1 MINFDFII
9 PYQAWID
16 EVITPLFNWVY
27 DSLNGSYYEF
37 ITAQNIQYIA
47 YLLFIIAFIVVML
60 SSTCFS
66 QTVTKTYTDT
76 QKIVLPVPVAK
87 QIVIDLLR
95 GDSAFAQLKMSNQ
108 QIVELETMV
117 SLKDSVIEKMKLKEE
132 NYNLIIIEERKKT
145 EIYQKELKITQKEL
159 KRIKEKRTFTN
170 IISGVLIGTLTYLYI
185 TK

>member
-1 MINFDFII
+1 M
-9 PYQAWID
+9 
-16 EVITPLFNWVY
+16 
-27 DSLNGSYYEF
+27 
-37 ITAQNIQYIA
+37 
-47 YLLFIIAFIVVML
+47 VML

-66 QTVTKTYTDT
+66 QTVTKSYTDT

-108 QIVELETMV
+108 HIIELENVV
-117 SLKDSVIEKMKLKEE
+117 SLKDSVIDKMKLKEE
-132 NYNLIIIEERKKT
+132 NYNLIISDEKKKT

-159 KRIKEKRTFTN
+159 KRIKAKRTFTN
-170 IISGVLIGTLTYLYI
+170 IISGVLIGTLSYLYI

>member
-1 MINFDFII
+1 M
-9 PYQAWID
+9 
-16 EVITPLFNWVY
+16 
-27 DSLNGSYYEF
+27 
-37 ITAQNIQYIA
+37 
-47 YLLFIIAFIVVML
+47 VML
-60 SSTCFS
+60 SLTCFS
-66 QTVTKTYTDT
+66 QTVTKSYTDT

-108 QIVELETMV
+108 HIIELENIV
-117 SLKDSVIEKMKLKEE
+117 SLKDSVIDKMKLKEE
-132 NYNLIIIEERKKT
+132 NYNLIISDEKKKT

-159 KRIKEKRTFTN
+159 KRIKAKRTFTN

>member
-1 MINFDFII
+1 
-9 PYQAWID
+9 
-16 EVITPLFNWVY
+16 
-27 DSLNGSYYEF
+27 
-37 ITAQNIQYIA
+37 
-47 YLLFIIAFIVVML
+47 ML

-66 QTVTKTYTDT
+66 QTVTKSYTDT
-76 QKIVLPVPVAK
+76 QKIVLSVPVAK

-108 QIVELETMV
+108 HIIELENMV
-117 SLKDSVIEKMKLKEE
+117 SLKDSVIDKMKLKEE
-132 NYNLIIIEERKKT
+132 NYNLIISDERKKT

-159 KRIKEKRTFTN
+159 KRIKAKRTFTN

>member
-1 MINFDFII
+1 M
-9 PYQAWID
+9 
-16 EVITPLFNWVY
+16 
-27 DSLNGSYYEF
+27 SLVKKLVM
-37 ITAQNIQYIA
+37 
-47 YLLFIIAFIVVML
+47 LLSMVML

-66 QTVTKTYTDT
+66 QTVTKSYTDT

-108 QIVELETMV
+108 HIIELENMV
-117 SLKDSVIEKMKLKEE
+117 SLKDSVIDKMKLKEE
-132 NYNLIIIEERKKT
+132 NYNLIILDERKKT

-159 KRIKEKRTFTN
+159 KRIKAKRTFTN

>member
-1 MINFDFII
+1 M
-9 PYQAWID
+9 
-16 EVITPLFNWVY
+16 
-27 DSLNGSYYEF
+27 
-37 ITAQNIQYIA
+37 
-47 YLLFIIAFIVVML
+47 VML

-66 QTVTKTYTDT
+66 QTVTKSYIDT

-87 QIVIDLLR
+87 EIVIDLLR

-108 QIVELETMV
+108 HIIELENIV
-117 SLKDSVIEKMKLKEE
+117 SLKDSVIDKMKLKEE
-132 NYNLIIIEERKKT
+132 NYNLIISDEKKKT

-159 KRIKEKRTFTN
+159 KRIKAKRTFTN

>member
-1 MINFDFII
+1 M
-9 PYQAWID
+9 
-16 EVITPLFNWVY
+16 
-27 DSLNGSYYEF
+27 SLVKKLVMLISM
-37 ITAQNIQYIA
+37 
-47 YLLFIIAFIVVML
+47 VML

-66 QTVTKTYTDT
+66 QTVTKSYTDT

-108 QIVELETMV
+108 HIIELENMV
-117 SLKDSVIEKMKLKEE
+117 SLKDSVIDKMKLKEE
-132 NYNLIIIEERKKT
+132 NYNLIISDERKKT

-159 KRIKEKRTFTN
+159 KRIKAKRTFTN

>member
-1 MINFDFII
+1 M
-9 PYQAWID
+9 
-16 EVITPLFNWVY
+16 
-27 DSLNGSYYEF
+27 
-37 ITAQNIQYIA
+37 
-47 YLLFIIAFIVVML
+47 VML

-66 QTVTKTYTDT
+66 QTVTKSYTDT

-87 QIVIDLLR
+87 QIVIDLLK

-108 QIVELETMV
+108 HIIELENMV
-117 SLKDSVIEKMKLKEE
+117 SLKDSVIDKMKLKEE
-132 NYNLIIIEERKKT
+132 NYNLIISDERKKT

-159 KRIKEKRTFTN
+159 KRIKAKRTFTN

>member
-1 MINFDFII
+1 M
-9 PYQAWID
+9 
-16 EVITPLFNWVY
+16 
-27 DSLNGSYYEF
+27 
-37 ITAQNIQYIA
+37 
-47 YLLFIIAFIVVML
+47 VML

-66 QTVTKTYTDT
+66 QTVTKSYTDT

-108 QIVELETMV
+108 HIIELENIV
-117 SLKDSVIEKMKLKEE
+117 SLKDSVIDKMKLKED
-132 NYNLIIIEERKKT
+132 NYNLIISDEKNKT

-159 KRIKEKRTFTN
+159 KRIKAKRTFTN

>member
-1 MINFDFII
+1 M
-9 PYQAWID
+9 
-16 EVITPLFNWVY
+16 
-27 DSLNGSYYEF
+27 
-37 ITAQNIQYIA
+37 
-47 YLLFIIAFIVVML
+47 VML

-66 QTVTKTYTDT
+66 QTVTKSYTDT

-108 QIVELETMV
+108 HIIELENVV
-117 SLKDSVIEKMKLKEE
+117 SLKDSVIDKMKLKEE
-132 NYNLIIIEERKKT
+132 NYNLIISNEKKKT

-159 KRIKEKRTFTN
+159 KRIKAKRTFTN

>member
-1 MINFDFII
+1 
-9 PYQAWID
+9 
-16 EVITPLFNWVY
+16 
-27 DSLNGSYYEF
+27 
-37 ITAQNIQYIA
+37 
-47 YLLFIIAFIVVML
+47 ML

-66 QTVTKTYTDT
+66 QTVTKIYTDT

-108 QIVELETMV
+108 HIIELENIV
-117 SLKDSVIEKMKLKEE
+117 SLKDSVIDKMKLKEE
-132 NYNLIIIEERKKT
+132 NYNLIISDEKKKT

-159 KRIKEKRTFTN
+159 KRIKAKRTFTN

>member
-1 MINFDFII
+1 
-9 PYQAWID
+9 
-16 EVITPLFNWVY
+16 
-27 DSLNGSYYEF
+27 
-37 ITAQNIQYIA
+37 
-47 YLLFIIAFIVVML
+47 ML

-66 QTVTKTYTDT
+66 QTVTKSYTDT

-108 QIVELETMV
+108 HIIELENMV
-117 SLKDSVIEKMKLKEE
+117 SLKDSVIDKMKLKEE
-132 NYNLIIIEERKKT
+132 NYNLIISDEKKKT
-145 EIYQKELKITQKEL
+145 EIYQKELKFTQKEL
-159 KRIKEKRTFTN
+159 KRIKAKRTFTN

>member
-1 MINFDFII
+1 M
-9 PYQAWID
+9 
-16 EVITPLFNWVY
+16 
-27 DSLNGSYYEF
+27 
-37 ITAQNIQYIA
+37 
-47 YLLFIIAFIVVML
+47 VML

-66 QTVTKTYTDT
+66 QTVTKIYTDT

-108 QIVELETMV
+108 HIIELENIV
-117 SLKDSVIEKMKLKEE
+117 SLKDSVIDKMKLKEE
-132 NYNLIIIEERKKT
+132 NYNLIISDEKKKT

-159 KRIKEKRTFTN
+159 KRIKAKRTFTN

>member
-1 MINFDFII
+1 M
-9 PYQAWID
+9 
-16 EVITPLFNWVY
+16 
-27 DSLNGSYYEF
+27 
-37 ITAQNIQYIA
+37 
-47 YLLFIIAFIVVML
+47 VML

-66 QTVTKTYTDT
+66 QTVTKSYTDT

-108 QIVELETMV
+108 HIIELENMV
-117 SLKDSVIEKMKLKEE
+117 FLKDSVIDKMKLKEE
-132 NYNLIIIEERKKT
+132 NYNLIISDERNKT

-159 KRIKEKRTFTN
+159 KRIKAKRTFTN

>member
-1 MINFDFII
+1 
-9 PYQAWID
+9 
-16 EVITPLFNWVY
+16 
-27 DSLNGSYYEF
+27 
-37 ITAQNIQYIA
+37 
-47 YLLFIIAFIVVML
+47 ML

-66 QTVTKTYTDT
+66 QTVTKSYTDT

-108 QIVELETMV
+108 HIIELENMV
-117 SLKDSVIEKMKLKEE
+117 SLKDSVIDKMKLKEE
-132 NYNLIIIEERKKT
+132 NYNLIISDERNKT

-159 KRIKEKRTFTN
+159 KRIKAKRTFTN

>member
-1 MINFDFII
+1 M
-9 PYQAWID
+9 
-16 EVITPLFNWVY
+16 
-27 DSLNGSYYEF
+27 
-37 ITAQNIQYIA
+37 
-47 YLLFIIAFIVVML
+47 VML

-66 QTVTKTYTDT
+66 QTVTKSYTDT

-108 QIVELETMV
+108 HITELENMV
-117 SLKDSVIEKMKLKEE
+117 SLKDSVIDKMKLKEE
-132 NYNLIIIEERKKT
+132 NYNLIISDERKKT

-159 KRIKEKRTFTN
+159 KRIKAKRTFTN

>member
-1 MINFDFII
+1 
-9 PYQAWID
+9 
-16 EVITPLFNWVY
+16 
-27 DSLNGSYYEF
+27 
-37 ITAQNIQYIA
+37 
-47 YLLFIIAFIVVML
+47 ML

-66 QTVTKTYTDT
+66 QTVTKSYTDT

-108 QIVELETMV
+108 HIIELENIV
-117 SLKDSVIEKMKLKEE
+117 SLKDSVIDKMKLKEE
-132 NYNLIIIEERKKT
+132 NYNLIISDERKKT

-159 KRIKEKRTFTN
+159 KRIKAKRTFTN

>member
-1 MINFDFII
+1 
-9 PYQAWID
+9 
-16 EVITPLFNWVY
+16 
-27 DSLNGSYYEF
+27 
-37 ITAQNIQYIA
+37 
-47 YLLFIIAFIVVML
+47 ML

-66 QTVTKTYTDT
+66 QTVTKSYTDT

-108 QIVELETMV
+108 HIIELENMV
-117 SLKDSVIEKMKLKEE
+117 SLKDSVIDKMKLKEE
-132 NYNLIIIEERKKT
+132 NYNLIISDEKNKT

-159 KRIKEKRTFTN
+159 KRIKAKRTFTN

>member
-1 MINFDFII
+1 
-9 PYQAWID
+9 
-16 EVITPLFNWVY
+16 
-27 DSLNGSYYEF
+27 
-37 ITAQNIQYIA
+37 
-47 YLLFIIAFIVVML
+47 ML

-66 QTVTKTYTDT
+66 QTVTKSYTDT

-108 QIVELETMV
+108 HIIELENMV
-117 SLKDSVIEKMKLKEE
+117 SLKDSVIDKMKLKEE
-132 NYNLIIIEERKKT
+132 NYNLIILDERKKT

-159 KRIKEKRTFTN
+159 KRIKAKRTFTN

>member
-1 MINFDFII
+1 
-9 PYQAWID
+9 
-16 EVITPLFNWVY
+16 
-27 DSLNGSYYEF
+27 
-37 ITAQNIQYIA
+37 
-47 YLLFIIAFIVVML
+47 ML

-66 QTVTKTYTDT
+66 QTVTKSYTDT

-108 QIVELETMV
+108 HIIELENMV
-117 SLKDSVIEKMKLKEE
+117 SLKDSVIDKMKLKEE
-132 NYNLIIIEERKKT
+132 NYNLIISDERKKT
-145 EIYQKELKITQKEL
+145 EIYQKELKFTQKEL
-159 KRIKEKRTFTN
+159 KRIKAKRTFTN

>member
-1 MINFDFII
+1 
-9 PYQAWID
+9 
-16 EVITPLFNWVY
+16 
-27 DSLNGSYYEF
+27 
-37 ITAQNIQYIA
+37 
-47 YLLFIIAFIVVML
+47 ML

-66 QTVTKTYTDT
+66 QTVTKSYTDT
-76 QKIVLPVPVAK
+76 QKIVLQVPVAK

-108 QIVELETMV
+108 HIIELENMV
-117 SLKDSVIEKMKLKEE
+117 SLKDSVIDKMKLKEE
-132 NYNLIIIEERKKT
+132 NYNLIISDERKKT

-159 KRIKEKRTFTN
+159 KRIKAKRTFTN

>member
-1 MINFDFII
+1 
-9 PYQAWID
+9 
-16 EVITPLFNWVY
+16 
-27 DSLNGSYYEF
+27 
-37 ITAQNIQYIA
+37 
-47 YLLFIIAFIVVML
+47 L

-66 QTVTKTYTDT
+66 QTVTKSYTDT

-95 GDSAFAQLKMSNQ
+95 GDSAFVQLKMSNQ
-108 QIVELETMV
+108 HIIELENIV
-117 SLKDSVIEKMKLKEE
+117 SLKDSVIDKMKLKEE
-132 NYNLIIIEERKKT
+132 NYNLIISDEKKKT

-159 KRIKEKRTFTN
+159 KRIKAKRTFTN